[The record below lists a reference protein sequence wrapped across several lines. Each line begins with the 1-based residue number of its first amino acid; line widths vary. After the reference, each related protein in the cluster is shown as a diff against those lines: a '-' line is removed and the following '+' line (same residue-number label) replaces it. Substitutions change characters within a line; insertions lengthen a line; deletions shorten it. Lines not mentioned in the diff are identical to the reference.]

1 MMHKRTL
8 KRIGKLLL
16 WASVSL
22 GCVALT
28 EAGQEM
34 VRAIGLDLI
43 SPQPQLAQPA
53 QTDPAPPTLNLDQ
66 SRVATPA
73 LTAPS
78 LGDKPTGSSTGS
90 PTGSSTG
97 SSTGSPTSSQSA
109 GSSAQRA
116 SAQAALQASRETDVQ
131 ANQPAGSAKLA
142 INAGAADQQ
151 VVQISQAQVAT
162 GTWQGASF
170 PVENFQ
176 AYTSPFGY
184 RSSPYGGY
192 TQEFHYGLDMAAPEG
207 SYIRTWWSGKVVEVS
222 DDSNC
227 GTSVVVESGPWM
239 HIYCHMQ
246 GHVESEDGKRYMIDR
261 DGGIQIWENQQIQA
275 GSRLGRVGMT
285 GRTTGP
291 HLHWGLKYDKN
302 WVDPALVLRAM
313 YVNQQ
318 QTAVNP
324 NREQVQ

>member
-1 MMHKRTL
+1 MMHKRNL

-16 WASVSL
+16 WAAVSL

-28 EAGQEM
+28 ETGQEM

-43 SPQPQLAQPA
+43 SPQPSLVQ
-53 QTDPAPPTLNLDQ
+53 PAPPTLNLDQ
-66 SRVATPA
+66 SEVATPA
-73 LTAPS
+73 PVAPS
-78 LGDKPTGSSTGS
+78 LTDSEPVPASGNNRS
-90 PTGSSTG
+90 
-97 SSTGSPTSSQSA
+97 
-109 GSSAQRA
+109 A
-116 SAQAALQASRETDVQ
+116 SASARPAAPSKAATRPAANQAANQTAGQNQA
-131 ANQPAGSAKLA
+131 AKLA

-227 GTSVVVESGPWM
+227 GTSVVIESGPWM

-261 DGGIQIWENQQIQA
+261 DGGVQIWEDQQIQA

>member
-1 MMHKRTL
+1 MMHKRNL

-16 WASVSL
+16 WASISL
-22 GCVALT
+22 GCVALAET
-28 EAGQEM
+28 GQEM

-43 SPQPQLAQPA
+43 SPQPALVQPA
-53 QTDPAPPTLNLDQ
+53 PAQVNPAPPTLNLDQ
-66 SRVATPA
+66 ARQPAPA

-78 LGDKPTGSSTGS
+78 LTERQPKPASG
-90 PTGSSTG
+90 
-97 SSTGSPTSSQSA
+97 A
-109 GSSAQRA
+109 ANRA

-131 ANQPAGSAKLA
+131 PARPADSGAKLA

-227 GTSVVVESGPWM
+227 GTSVVIESGPWM

-261 DGGIQIWENQQIQA
+261 DGGVQIWENQQIQA

-318 QTAVNP
+318 QTAANP
-324 NREQVQ
+324 NREQVR